1 MLAASAAGHTSALPH
16 RSSSHAD
23 CLSHQAYQHLQPLL
37 VAQSW
42 VAPHSPQAE
51 RAPLAELKQY
61 QDRISLKDDVAEEAL
76 QEAARVKLER
86 LLDSALECVKRR
98 GRSRN
103 LGPAMQVG
111 AGSRPW
117 TPSSIALACSAYDQ
131 ACWIWG
137 LGRYQTV

>member
-1 MLAASAAGHTSALPH
+1 M
-16 RSSSHAD
+16 
-23 CLSHQAYQHLQPLL
+23 
-37 VAQSW
+37 
-42 VAPHSPQAE
+42 APHSLQAE
-51 RAPLAELKQY
+51 RTALAELKQY

-117 TPSSIALACSAYDQ
+117 TPCSIALRCSGYGQ
-131 ACWIWG
+131 ACW
-137 LGRYQTV
+137 T